1 MMVLMLL
8 TQGTAANSSFTLL
21 LLLTKV
27 TARQGVKPVVSL
39 VLLLGESSM
48 NVEFSSFPG
57 QQFQRGD
64 LKYKISNVRPCD
76 FKLCDLPP
84 DLNTPRMTQLWPLE
98 MSDCQSLYEPAP
110 NQVHFP
116 GARLIPEVNAVCGS
130 FALPF
135 FSWWC
140 STWKISTSSQC
151 SVKLYNR
158 TTFSP
163 QK

>member
-1 MMVLMLL
+1 MKFERITCSYTLTSQMMVLMLL

-39 VLLLGESSM
+39 REVVLLLGESSM

-64 LKYKISNVRPCD
+64 LKYMISNVRPCD

-140 STWKISTSSQC
+140 ST
-151 SVKLYNR
+151 
-158 TTFSP
+158 
-163 QK
+163 